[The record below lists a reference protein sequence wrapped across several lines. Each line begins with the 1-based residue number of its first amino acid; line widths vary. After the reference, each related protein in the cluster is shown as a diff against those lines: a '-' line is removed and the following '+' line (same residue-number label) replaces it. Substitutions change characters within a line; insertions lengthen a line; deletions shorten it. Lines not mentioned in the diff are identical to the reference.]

1 MKKVEI
7 MTPRKAY
14 HIVTDELDLDPEV
27 GQFCDGVME
36 LWGAHPIDPDSLSNM
51 GYMLKSIFVA
61 GVYFGRA
68 GGTVEADV

>member
-1 MKKVEI
+1 MSKQEI
-7 MTPRKAY
+7 MTPLKAY
-14 HIVTDELDLDPEV
+14 NIVTHELDLDPEV

-36 LWGAHPIDPDSLSNM
+36 LWGAHPIDPESRVNM

-61 GVYFGRA
+61 GVFFGRA